1 MVNGQYDESGHLNQ
15 DTYPTWP
22 PFTIYHLPY
31 GGGTEMKLALLGY
44 GAMGQ
49 LVAAQARAAGD
60 EIGVMLTSKDAA
72 RNIEETTTLLRGQD
86 VAIDF
91 SIGAAVVRHVE
102 VCMRAGVPLVQGT
115 TGWKDHEDGARRLV
129 AEHNGAMV
137 FGANF
142 SIGVN
147 VFYRIVEQAA
157 KLFAVLDQYQAFIE
171 EQHHARKLDAPSGT
185 ALRIKSLMA
194 AHLNAPIPIASTR
207 AGHIPGTHRVGFDS
221 AADQV
226 TLTHMARS
234 REGFAA
240 GALMAARWIV
250 GRKGVYEFSEV
261 IDEVLKQG

>member
-1 MVNGQYDESGHLNQ
+1 
-15 DTYPTWP
+15 
-22 PFTIYHLPY
+22 
-31 GGGTEMKLALLGY
+31 MKVALLGY

-49 LVAAQARAAGD
+49 LVAVLVQAAGD
-60 EIGVMLTSKDAA
+60 EIGATLTSKDAA
-72 RNIEETTTLLRGQD
+72 RGVEEMVTLLRGHD

-91 SIGAAVVRHVE
+91 SVGAAVVTHVDA
-102 VCMRAGVPLVQGT
+102 CMRAGVPLVQGT

-129 AEHNGAMV
+129 AEHDGAMV

-157 KLFAVLDQYQAFIE
+157 KLFAGLEEYQAFIE

-185 ALRIKSLMA
+185 ALKLKSVMA
-194 AHLNAPIPIASTR
+194 EYINNPIPVASTR
-207 AGHIPGTHRVGFDS
+207 AGYIPGTHRVGFDS

-240 GALMAARWIV
+240 GALLAARWII

-261 IDEVLKQG
+261 IDEIIGDK